1 MGGFT
6 GGIFG
11 GFTAGVGF
19 GLGQVTK
26 LGEFGR
32 TVLGGMITGGTDGGV
47 KGLTS
52 SLAAGDDAK
61 TTAINTMKGIAKGTT
76 LGGTAAAIGYGA
88 TKAGSKLLGTGVKAC
103 FVAGT
108 AILTVNGLK
117 KIEDIQAGDQV
128 IARDV
133 ESGEK
138 GEKEVLQ
145 TFEREVDVLV
155 HLQIAGEEIVT
166 TQTHPFYVEG
176 KGWTEAGELTEE
188 DCVLDREGRGLAVE
202 GIWIEEPREPVKVY
216 NFEVEEYHT
225 YYVGAAEV
233 LVHNDNCGQGA
244 GNDGGNK
251 PANMSPEG
259 AGRKGAFKE
268 AKRQN
273 GIPVSEQPKK
283 VGPNINKQG
292 KRVPGRQYE
301 YENGTII
308 RDDALGHIFPD
319 NPTQNRGPH
328 FNDNSKNHYDY

>member
-1 MGGFT
+1 M
-6 GGIFG
+6 
-11 GFTAGVGF
+11 
-19 GLGQVTK
+19 
-26 LGEFGR
+26 
-32 TVLGGMITGGTDGGV
+32 
-47 KGLTS
+47 
-52 SLAAGDDAK
+52 
-61 TTAINTMKGIAKGTT
+61 
-76 LGGTAAAIGYGA
+76 
-88 TKAGSKLLGTGVKAC
+88 
-103 FVAGT
+103 
-108 AILTVNGLK
+108 
-117 KIEDIQAGDQV
+117 
-128 IARDV
+128 
-133 ESGEK
+133 
-138 GEKEVLQ
+138 
-145 TFEREVDVLV
+145 
-155 HLQIAGEEIVT
+155 
-166 TQTHPFYVEG
+166 
-176 KGWTEAGELTEE
+176 
-188 DCVLDREGRGLAVE
+188 
-202 GIWIEEPREPVKVY
+202 KVY